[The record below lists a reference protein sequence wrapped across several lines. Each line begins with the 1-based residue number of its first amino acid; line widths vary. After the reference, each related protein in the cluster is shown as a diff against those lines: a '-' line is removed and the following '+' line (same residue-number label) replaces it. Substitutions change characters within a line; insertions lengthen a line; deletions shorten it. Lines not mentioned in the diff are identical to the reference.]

1 MRNPTGEGGES
12 RRIRTLAIILVG
24 SLLSFPLQGQCDGT
38 RGPDGLTWD
47 YDEDDDRGFSIGA
60 VLGDLFT
67 PQLIKDTRS
76 IRGYIRDPRFKRL
89 LDRCGDMRAVDGIY
103 LKALKI
109 AEYSIPRALFLSMVA
124 TIEHQ
129 NIDVRLPL
137 VGAVGLPLTFED
149 DSLFTARLM
158 NVPSRIYEDT
168 PPEAHGD
175 KDKLQHFFGSAYLSY
190 VSESPE
196 FARTTGNVVEWGEA
210 EMVVG
215 GVDDMRDKRANKQG
229 ETFGHDLLFVKTLLP
244 SDYLTLPARD
254 E

>member
-1 MRNPTGEGGES
+1 MKNATGEGRES
-12 RRIRTLAIILVG
+12 RWILTWAFILVCCMF
-24 SLLSFPLQGQCDGT
+24 SPPLHAQCDGT
-38 RGPDGLTWD
+38 PGPDGLTWD
-47 YDEDDDRGFSIGA
+47 YDEDDEKGFSIG
-60 VLGDLFT
+60 VFLGDLFT

-76 IRGYIRDPRFKRL
+76 IRGYIRDPRFKEL
-89 LDRCGDMRAVDGIY
+89 LRRCGDVRAVDGIY

-109 AEYSIPRALFLSMVA
+109 AEYNIPRALFLSMVA
-124 TIEHQ
+124 TMEHQ

-149 DSLFTARLM
+149 DSLFKARLM
-158 NVPSRIYEDT
+158 NVPSRIYQDT
-168 PPEAHGD
+168 PPEDHGD
-175 KDKLQHFFGSAYLSY
+175 KDKLQHFFGSAYLAY
-190 VSESPE
+190 MSESPE

-215 GVDDMRDKRANKQG
+215 GVNDPRDKRANKQG

-244 SDYLTLPARD
+244 SDYLTLPVGD